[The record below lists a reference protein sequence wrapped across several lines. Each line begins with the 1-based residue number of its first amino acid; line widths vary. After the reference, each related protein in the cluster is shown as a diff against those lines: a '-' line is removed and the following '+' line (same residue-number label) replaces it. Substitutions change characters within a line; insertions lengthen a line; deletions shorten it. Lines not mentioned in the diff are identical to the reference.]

1 MELEVR
7 HLRLVQAVATL
18 GSLTAAAGQLNLTQS
33 ALSHQ
38 LRDIEERLGTP
49 LFLRRS
55 RRMIATAAGQRLL
68 ATAARVLADLARTEA
83 QVRDIATER
92 QGLLR
97 VATECYT
104 CYHWLPGVLR
114 EFQQTAPGVEVR
126 IEVDATTRPLPALLG
141 GTLDLAIMTS
151 VVRDR
156 RLASTPLF
164 RDEMLL
170 VVPAGHRLASRPHVV
185 PMALAGETL
194 FMYATPQESYVYE
207 KFLQPAGV
215 RPAWQQVQ
223 LTEAILE
230 LVRAGLGATIL
241 PRWVAQP
248 YLQARAL
255 TGVRLGPRGFLRAWS
270 AVAPRALAR
279 TDYVVEFLRLVGSSA
294 PVNPE
299 HITAKPTLRPI
310 RATG

>member
-18 GSLTAAAGQLNLTQS
+18 GSLTAAAGHLNLTQS

-55 RRMIATAAGQRLL
+55 RRMIATAAGQRLM
-68 ATAARVLADLARTEA
+68 ATAVRVLADLAHTEA

-114 EFQQTAPGVEVR
+114 EFQQTAPGVDVR
-126 IEVDATTRPLPALLG
+126 IEVDATTKPVSALLA

-151 VVRDR
+151 VARDR

-170 VVPAGHRLASRPHVV
+170 VVPSGHRLANRPYIA
-185 PMALAGETL
+185 PANLAADTL
-194 FMYATPQESYVYE
+194 FMYSAPQESYVYE
-207 KFLQPAGV
+207 KLLQPAGV
-215 RPAWQQVQ
+215 RPVWRQVQ

-230 LVRAGLGATIL
+230 LVRAGLGASIL
-241 PRWVAQP
+241 PRWVVQP
-248 YLQARAL
+248 YLEARTL
-255 TGVRLGPRGFLRAWS
+255 TGVRLGPRGFMRAWT
-270 AVAPRALAR
+270 AVVPRALAR
-279 TDYVVEFLRLVGSSA
+279 TDYVVEFLRLVGFLA
-294 PVNPE
+294 PVNRE
-299 HITAKPTLRPI
+299 QVTTKPILRPV
-310 RATG
+310 RVAR